1 MIDGRGAPP
10 GERRGGRVAGVKNKA
25 TLEHENLISRAIGK
39 LDRPLGKEVL
49 AEVMMELRG
58 MAQVLAEAARAGD
71 KEALQKRVYYQGT
84 LETDKANYWSP
95 AFASRARGMPGS
107 RTNHYRYLGRL
118 FITARNARG
127 PARPPQSQVWALTW
141 PPEPGPPA
149 AVCGL
154 AADLQPAPA
163 RAHAAGGA
171 GLQQPSPTPRTAHA
185 EKTAPCRG
193 TIASVTRLELR
204 PRCPDVTKPTSNSP
218 SQL

>member
-1 MIDGRGAPP
+1 MSGRHGAEP

-107 RTNHYRYLGRL
+107 RKKHYR
-118 FITARNARG
+118 
-127 PARPPQSQVWALTW
+127 
-141 PPEPGPPA
+141 
-149 AVCGL
+149 
-154 AADLQPAPA
+154 
-163 RAHAAGGA
+163 
-171 GLQQPSPTPRTAHA
+171 
-185 EKTAPCRG
+185 
-193 TIASVTRLELR
+193 
-204 PRCPDVTKPTSNSP
+204 
-218 SQL
+218 

>member
-1 MIDGRGAPP
+1 MIWNTVIAKPTSENYRRCRESHPTSIRTAKMPAGPLAPAKP
-10 GERRGGRVAGVKNKA
+10 GVGPDVAA
-25 TLEHENLISRAIGK
+25 
-39 LDRPLGKEVL
+39 
-49 AEVMMELRG
+49 
-58 MAQVLAEAARAGD
+58 
-71 KEALQKRVYYQGT
+71 
-84 LETDKANYWSP
+84 
-95 AFASRARGMPGS
+95 
-107 RTNHYRYLGRL
+107 
-118 FITARNARG
+118 
-127 PARPPQSQVWALTW
+127 
-141 PPEPGPPA
+141 EPGPPA

-204 PRCPDVTKPTSNSP
+204 PRCPDVTKPTSNSS